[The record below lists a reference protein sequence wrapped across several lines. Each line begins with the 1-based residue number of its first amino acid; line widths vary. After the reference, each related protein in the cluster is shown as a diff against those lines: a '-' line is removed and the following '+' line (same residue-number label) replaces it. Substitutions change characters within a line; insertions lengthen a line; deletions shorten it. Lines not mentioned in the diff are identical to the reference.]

1 MELKLR
7 WVQISFAV
15 HALAFVIAMN
25 AGNLKAPASK
35 PLIIDLSLDYNTSK
49 NSSQKPVIKLQQSPL
64 PRQISAPDIQASPLP
79 LTVQASEINNT
90 TNASDISIRNKN
102 TLANDSHKAP
112 VAKNNIDSAVNS
124 SKSYTAEDRY
134 VKVNFTYIRD
144 IIQKN
149 IAYPHMARKRGL
161 EGKVVV
167 SFTVCADGEA
177 QDITITESSG
187 FEILDRSAVEAVRKA
202 SPFPKP
208 PVKAALIIPVVYK
221 LN

>member
-1 MELKLR
+1 MDLKLR
-7 WVQISFAV
+7 WIQISFAV
-15 HALAFVIAMN
+15 HALIILIAIN
-25 AGNLKAPASK
+25 AGSLKAPASK
-35 PLIIDLSLDYNTSK
+35 PLIIDLSLDYKTSK
-49 NSSQKPVIKLQQSPL
+49 NSAEKPQIKSQQTPVL
-64 PRQISAPDIQASPLP
+64 RQTSAPEIQASPLP
-79 LTVQASEINNT
+79 LTKQASEISNT
-90 TNASDISIRNKN
+90 VNTSDISVQNKN

-112 VAKNNIDSAVNS
+112 ATKNSIDSAVNS
-124 SKSYTAEDRY
+124 SKTYTPEDRY
-134 VKVNFTYIRD
+134 VKLNFSYIRD

-167 SFTVCADGEA
+167 SFIVCADGEA

-208 PVKAALIIPVVYK
+208 PVKAALIIPVAYK

>member
-1 MELKLR
+1 MDLKLR
-7 WVQISFAV
+7 WVQISFAI
-15 HALAFVIAMN
+15 HALIILIAIN
-25 AGNLKAPASK
+25 AGSLKAPASK
-35 PLIIDLSLDYNTSK
+35 PLIIDLGLDYNTSK
-49 NSSQKPVIKLQQSPL
+49 NSAQKPVIKPQQTPV
-64 PRQISAPDIQASPLP
+64 PRQTSTPDIQASPLP
-79 LTVQASEINNT
+79 LTGQASEIDNAVNT
-90 TNASDISIRNKN
+90 SNISVQNKN
-102 TLANDSHKAP
+102 ILVNDSHKAP
-112 VAKNNIDSAVNS
+112 VTKNSIDSAVDY
-124 SKSYTAEDRY
+124 SKSHTAEYGY
-134 VKVNFTYIRD
+134 VKVNFTHIRD

-149 IAYPHMARKRGL
+149 IAYPHIARKRGL

-167 SFTVCADGEA
+167 SFIVCADGEA

>member
-15 HALAFVIAMN
+15 HALVILIAMN
-25 AGNLKAPASK
+25 VGGLKTPANK

-49 NSSQKPVIKLQQSPL
+49 NGSQKPVIKPQQTPL
-64 PRQISAPDIQASPLP
+64 PRQTSAPAIQASPLP
-79 LTVQASEINNT
+79 VTVQASEINYAV
-90 TNASDISIRNKN
+90 NASDISIQNKN

-167 SFTVCADGEA
+167 SFIVCADGEA

-187 FEILDRSAVEAVRKA
+187 FEVLDRSAVEAVRKA

>member
-1 MELKLR
+1 MDLKLR

-15 HALAFVIAMN
+15 HALIILIVIN
-25 AGNLKAPASK
+25 AGSLKAPANKS
-35 PLIIDLSLDYNTSK
+35 LIIDLSLDYNTSK
-49 NSSQKPVIKLQQSPL
+49 NSSQKPVIKPQQTPVL
-64 PRQISAPDIQASPLP
+64 RQTSAPEIQASPLP
-79 LTVQASEINNT
+79 LTGQASEINNT
-90 TNASDISIRNKN
+90 VNTSDISMHNKN
-102 TLANDSHKAP
+102 TLVNDSHKAP
-112 VAKNNIDSAVNS
+112 VTKNSIDSAVNY

-134 VKVNFTYIRD
+134 VKLNFSYIRD

-149 IAYPHMARKRGL
+149 IAYPHIARKKGL

-167 SFTVCADGEA
+167 SFIVCADGEA